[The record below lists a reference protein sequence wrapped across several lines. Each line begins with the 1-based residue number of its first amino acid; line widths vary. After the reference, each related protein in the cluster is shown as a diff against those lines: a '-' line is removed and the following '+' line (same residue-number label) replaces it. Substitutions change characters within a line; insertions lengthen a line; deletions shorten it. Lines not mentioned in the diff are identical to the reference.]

1 MNCFTSTFKYRFAGD
16 TSFGKQRTC
25 RGLVWCVLFLS
36 CSTILCAQQTPES
49 LIKGTDL
56 LDVLPDESFSTQ
68 SLTNAS
74 ISGTVFD
81 INEGMVSGAQVI
93 LETQSGQMVRVT
105 TTDETGS
112 FSFNDLSIG
121 TYKIKIIAAGL
132 EHFESSEVILHA
144 GDKYELPRIALPV
157 AAASVDVTVTATEEE
172 IAQEQ
177 VIAEVHQRVFGI
189 FPNFYTSFIWNAAPL
204 KPKQKFH
211 LAFRAALDPVTFFTT
226 GMLAGIQQGRDTYPD
241 YGQGAEGYAKRYGA
255 DFGDL
260 FIGRM
265 IGAAVLPSLLH
276 QDPRYF
282 YQGTGSFRSRAWHAL
297 SSAFV
302 TRGDNGRSQF
312 NYSHIL
318 GNVAAGAISNFYRP
332 DADRGV
338 VLVIDNALLHTAAN
352 ATGNLVREFGLRRIT
367 TKVPSYAKG
376 KQEPITVSPKS

>member
-1 MNCFTSTFKYRFAGD
+1 M
-16 TSFGKQRTC
+16 
-25 RGLVWCVLFLS
+25 
-36 CSTILCAQQTPES
+36 
-49 LIKGTDL
+49 GTDQ
-56 LDVLPDESFSTQ
+56 LDVLPDESLSTQ
-68 SLTNAS
+68 SLANAS

-105 TTDETGS
+105 TTDEIGS

-121 TYKIKIIAAGL
+121 TYKIRIIAVGL
-132 EHFESSEVILHA
+132 EHFESSEVTVHA
-144 GDKYELPRIALPV
+144 GDKYQLPRVALPV
-157 AAASVDVTVTATEEE
+157 EAASVNVTVTATEEE

-177 VIAEVHQRVFGI
+177 VIAEIRQRVFGI

-204 KPKQKFH
+204 QPKQKFH
-211 LAFRAALDPVTFFTT
+211 LAFRAAVDPVTFLTT
-226 GMLAGIQQGRDTYPD
+226 GMLAGIQQGRDAYPD

-282 YQGTGSFRSRAWHAL
+282 YQGTGSFRSRVWHAL

-318 GNVAAGAISNFYRP
+318 GNVAAGAISNIYRP

-376 KQEPITVSPKS
+376 KPEPILVSPKP